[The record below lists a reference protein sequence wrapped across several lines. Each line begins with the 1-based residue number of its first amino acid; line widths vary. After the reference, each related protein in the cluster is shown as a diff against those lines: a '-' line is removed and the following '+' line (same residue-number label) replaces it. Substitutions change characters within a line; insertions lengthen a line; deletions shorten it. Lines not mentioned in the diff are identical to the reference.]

1 MRCRENLGHCVL
13 FQLKMSNP
21 LILCLETIL
30 LGSISE
36 NFLVDNQA
44 VTKKLKN
51 ILASDLEV

>member
-1 MRCRENLGHCVL
+1 
-13 FQLKMSNP
+13 MSNP
-21 LILCLETIL
+21 PILCLETIL

-51 ILASDLEV
+51 ILASNLEV